1 MVHISSSGIVTDYHL
16 GYYLQNVVIV
26 INMCNSEG
34 YERVLKKMTSGQLGR
49 SDRYRVR
56 WVSPILPNMGVRH
69 FRIQNYSKRNLMH
82 DYL

>member
-1 MVHISSSGIVTDYHL
+1 MVHLSSSGIVTDYHL

-56 WVSPILPNMGVRH
+56 WCPPSSQHGSETPPDTKL
-69 FRIQNYSKRNLMH
+69 FQKKSYA
-82 DYL
+82 